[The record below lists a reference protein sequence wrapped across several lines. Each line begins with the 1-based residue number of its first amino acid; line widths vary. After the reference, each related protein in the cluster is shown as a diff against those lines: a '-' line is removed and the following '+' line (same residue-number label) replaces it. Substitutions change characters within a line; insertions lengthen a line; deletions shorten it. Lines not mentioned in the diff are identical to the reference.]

1 VMRMYVWLRCW
12 LGRHEWVTWLDGN
25 RPEDRTW
32 GFTKR
37 VCPDCKA
44 VELAPG
50 YFP

>member
-1 VMRMYVWLRCW
+1 MGPLHVLLRCW
-12 LGRHEWVTWLDGN
+12 LGWHEWVTWLDGE
-25 RPEDRTW
+25 RPEDRAW

-37 VCPDCKA
+37 VCLDCKS